1 MSGRGRT
8 SALEREERWAR
19 VAWSALAEPR
29 NARSCTSVATQ
40 GAVDALAALRAS
52 TSLGSDLGPRLAD
65 LDVDLLARVVEQ
77 RRIRVLIPG
86 DVEWPDAV
94 DDLPDPPFCL
104 YVDSGGDLAALV
116 RRSVSLV
123 GARAASEY
131 GVTVASDIAEG
142 LVGRRFTVV
151 SGAAYGIDAAGHR
164 GALAVDGCTVAVL
177 ASGVDRPYPSAHT
190 GLLRDIACTGAVVS
204 EVPPGCAPYR
214 SRFLA
219 RNRIIAALGCATV
232 VVEASLRSGSL
243 STAREARTLLRPVGA
258 VPGPVT
264 SMTSA
269 GCHAL
274 VRETDAVLVT
284 DAAEVADLAGRIGED
299 LLEPPADLTR
309 SPVDDLDP
317 TAYALWSALPVRGG
331 ASTDRLAIS
340 AGLSVAHVLGVLAAL
355 EADDLAVRVASGWLK
370 SRAATGSQR
379 HPA

>member
-1 MSGRGRT
+1 MSGAGRI
-8 SALEREERWAR
+8 SALERQERWAR

-29 NARSCTSVATQ
+29 NLPALTSVATH
-40 GAVDALAALRAS
+40 GAVDALAALRGR
-52 TSLGSDLGPRLAD
+52 TSLRSDLGPRLAD
-65 LDVDLLARVVEQ
+65 LDVDQLARVVEQ

-86 DVEWPDAV
+86 DEEWPDGV
-94 DDLPDPPFCL
+94 NDLCDPPFCL
-104 YVDSGGDLAALV
+104 YVDSTGDLADLV

-123 GARAASEY
+123 GARAASDY
-131 GVTVASDIAEG
+131 GLTVAADIAEG
-142 LVGRRFTVV
+142 LAGRRFTMV

-164 GALAVDGCTVAVL
+164 GTLGVDGFTVAVL
-177 ASGVDRPYPSAHT
+177 ASGVDRPYPSAHA
-190 GLLRDIACTGAVVS
+190 GLLRDIARTGAVVS

-219 RNRIIAALGCATV
+219 RNRIIAALGCSTV

-274 VRETDAVLVT
+274 LRETDAVLVT

-299 LLEPPADLTR
+299 LLAPREDATR

-331 ASTDRLAIS
+331 AATDRLAVS
-340 AGLSVAHVLGVLAAL
+340 AGLSVARVLGVLASL
-355 EADDLAVRVASGWLK
+355 EAGDLAVRVDGGWRK
-370 SRAATGSQR
+370 APAAPRG
-379 HPA
+379 PAGR